1 MKKIDIHNYMVFF
14 IDYFDNELN
23 ENEVTLLFEFLDAN
37 LDLKEEFESFENFTL
52 ENQTTNFE
60 NKPSLKKHIDETNI
74 EHYIISNLEGE
85 LNVEDQTE
93 YTNFVAE
100 NAFYTPVIE
109 RYKRTIL
116 PQENIVFPNKKSLKQ
131 KSKLVILWPTLSAI
145 AAALILFLVLN
156 QQPESNY
163 QFQALKHI
171 KFESIDSTANDF
183 NFIKEVIVPIEK
195 EIAKNEYTP
204 TTKVKKS
211 NKKANTRKLDNK
223 PNEIIIPEKK
233 KVNLPIT
240 SETIDNKNNLFA
252 DNNLNKEEKPIEI
265 KPKAENIPTLK
276 QAIHNSIKNRIFN
289 DENKDNQLINK
300 DYLIAATTEKINN
313 SKNISFE
320 QTNQNSRKK
329 TRLKIGKFEFHR
341 NKKV

>member
-1 MKKIDIHNYMVFF
+1 MKKIDRHNYMVFF

-23 ENEVTLLFEFLDAN
+23 ENEIKLLFEFLDTN
-37 LDLKEEFESFENFTL
+37 SDLKEEFDSFENFTL
-52 ENQTTNFE
+52 EEQPTSFD
-60 NKPSLKKHIDETNI
+60 NKTSLKKHIDETNI
-74 EHYIISNLEGE
+74 EYYIISELEGE
-85 LNVEDQTE
+85 ITPEDEKE
-93 YTNFVAE
+93 YINFVAE
-100 NAFYTPVIE
+100 NGIYTPIVE

-116 PQENIVFPNKKSLKQ
+116 PQENIIYPNKKSLKQ
-131 KSKLVILWPTLSAI
+131 KSKLVVLWPTLSAI
-145 AAALILFLVLN
+145 AAALILFIILN
-156 QQPESNY
+156 QQPKSNY

-171 KFESIDSTANDF
+171 EFETIDSTSNDF
-183 NFIKEVIVPIEK
+183 NFIKEAIVPIEK
-195 EIAKNEYTP
+195 EIAKNESTP

-211 NKKANTRKLDNK
+211 IKKENSNKKENK
-223 PNEIIIPEKK
+223 PKETIVPEKK
-233 KVNLPIT
+233 KVDLPIIN
-240 SETIDNKNNLFA
+240 ETINNNNDLLA
-252 DNNLNKEEKPIEI
+252 DNNLNNIEKPIEL
-265 KPKAENIPTLK
+265 KSEKENIPTVK

-320 QTNQNSRKK
+320 QTKQKSRKK

>member
-1 MKKIDIHNYMVFF
+1 FF

-171 KFESIDSTANDF
+171 KFESIDSTANNF
-183 NFIKEVIVPIEK
+183 NFIK
-195 EIAKNEYTP
+195 
-204 TTKVKKS
+204 
-211 NKKANTRKLDNK
+211 
-223 PNEIIIPEKK
+223 
-233 KVNLPIT
+233 
-240 SETIDNKNNLFA
+240 
-252 DNNLNKEEKPIEI
+252 
-265 KPKAENIPTLK
+265 
-276 QAIHNSIKNRIFN
+276 
-289 DENKDNQLINK
+289 
-300 DYLIAATTEKINN
+300 
-313 SKNISFE
+313 
-320 QTNQNSRKK
+320 
-329 TRLKIGKFEFHR
+329 
-341 NKKV
+341 